1 MLKIAVA
8 SGKGGTGKT
17 TVSTSL
23 ALALSQSPDG
33 LDVQFLD
40 CDVEEPNAAIF
51 LNPDIIERESAG
63 VPVPEID
70 LDKCTYCGRCAEV
83 CVWNAIAVAGEN
95 VLTFPEMCHG
105 CGSCGF
111 VCPESAITEILN
123 VTGIVESGRAKD
135 ISFAHGVLNV
145 GQAMPVPVISKLK
158 TLISGEEDDDD
169 KRVVILDSPPG
180 TACSMVAAVSE
191 SDFVLM
197 VTEPTPFGLHDLE
210 MAVNVVRDELG
221 IPVGV
226 VINRDGTGFDGVESY
241 CEEENI
247 SVLMRIPLSRHIAEA
262 LSDGIPLVKAFPE
275 YMIRFTALFDEIL
288 QRVRV

>member
-23 ALALSQSPDG
+23 ALALSQSSDG
-33 LDVQFLD
+33 PDVQFLD

-51 LNPDIIERESAG
+51 LNPDIHKTEEAG

-83 CVWNAIAVAGEN
+83 CVWNAIAVAGEH

-105 CGSCGF
+105 CGSCGL
-111 VCPESAITEILN
+111 VCPESAITEVLN
-123 VTGIVESGRAKD
+123 VTGRVESGRAKD
-135 ISFAHGVLNV
+135 ISFAHGLLNV
-145 GQAMPVPVISKLK
+145 GQAMPVPIISKLK
-158 TLISGEEDDDD
+158 TLIDGEG
-169 KRVVILDSPPG
+169 KKGKVVILDSPPG
-180 TACSMVAAVSE
+180 TACAMVAAVSE

-210 MAVNVVRDELG
+210 MAVNVVRGELD

-247 SVLMRIPLSRHIAEA
+247 PVLMRIPLSRQIAEA
-262 LSDGIPLVKAFPE
+262 LSDGIPLVEAFPE

>member
-23 ALALSQSPDG
+23 ALALSQSLEGP
-33 LDVQFLD
+33 DVQFLD

-51 LNPDIIERESAG
+51 LNPDIRKTEQAG

-83 CVWNAIAVAGEN
+83 CVWNAIAVAGEH

-105 CGSCGF
+105 CGSCGL
-111 VCPESAITEILN
+111 VCPESAITEVLN
-123 VTGIVESGRAKD
+123 VTGKVESGKTED
-135 ISFAHGVLNV
+135 MSFAHGLLNV

-158 TLISGEEDDDD
+158 TLIGCDDE
-169 KRVVILDSPPG
+169 KRKVVILDSPPG
-180 TACSMVAAVSE
+180 TACAMVAAVSE

-210 MAVNVVRDELG
+210 MAVNVVRGELG

-226 VINRDGTGFDGVESY
+226 VINRDGTGFDGVENY
-241 CEEENI
+241 CEAENI
-247 SVLMRIPLSRHIAEA
+247 PVLMRIPLSRRIAEA

-275 YMIRFTALFDEIL
+275 YMTRFTALFDEIL

>member
-23 ALALSQSPDG
+23 ALALMQSPDG
-33 LDVQFLD
+33 LDVQFFD

-51 LNPDIIERESAG
+51 LNPAIRETEPAG

-70 LDKCTYCGRCAEV
+70 LGKCTYCGRCAEV
-83 CVWNAIAVAGEN
+83 CVWNAIAVAGEH

-105 CGSCGF
+105 CGSCSL
-111 VCPESAITEILN
+111 VCPESAITEVLN
-123 VTGIVESGRAKD
+123 VTGRVESGMAKD
-135 ISFAHGVLNV
+135 ISFAQGLLNV

-158 TLISGEEDDDD
+158 TLIGDEDE
-169 KRVVILDSPPG
+169 KRKVVILDSPPG
-180 TACSMVAAVSE
+180 TACAMVAAVSE

-210 MAVNVVRDELG
+210 MAVNVVRGELD

-241 CEEENI
+241 CKEENI
-247 SVLMRIPLSRHIAEA
+247 PVLMRIPLSRRIAEA

-288 QRVRV
+288 QMVRV